1 MKRMGPRRAITFI
14 ERAARVAVALWRRL
28 RLARSKAARAT
39 VFTGELPDVLDPRM
53 VYVVGEGSHLWFV
66 ALVCPCGCGETLQMS
81 LHSNGRPQWQVTM
94 HADRTVSLR
103 PSVWRQVGCQS
114 HFFLRRGRVEW
125 CETE

>member
-1 MKRMGPRRAITFI
+1 MKRMGPRRAIAFI

-28 RLARSKAARAT
+28 RLADSKPRAT
-39 VFTGELPDVLDPRM
+39 IFTGELPDVLDPRT
-53 VYVVGEGSHLWFV
+53 VYVVGEGPHLWFV

-81 LHSNGRPQWQVTM
+81 LHPNGRPMWRLTR

-103 PSVWRQVGCQS
+103 PSVWRQVGCGS